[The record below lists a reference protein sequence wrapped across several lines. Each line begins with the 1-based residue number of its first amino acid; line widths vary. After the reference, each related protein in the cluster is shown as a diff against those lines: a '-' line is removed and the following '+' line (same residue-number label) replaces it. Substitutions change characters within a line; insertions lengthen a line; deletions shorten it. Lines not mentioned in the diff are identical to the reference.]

1 MYIYKEP
8 EFPPVSKF
16 KLPGTF
22 TQEQIDGLR
31 DFILK
36 YPFMS
41 YAASRPYTEIRS
53 INVPAED
60 FYINI
65 NAPIDHFFRGG
76 FINLTTGKVYSLF
89 DDDSNYLPEPDVWD
103 MAWGTSPGN
112 YDQTGGITLTLQ
124 VGTNGIY
131 VNPDMSEIYQDA
143 TLYAECQSEEV
154 EMNII
159 TGYVGEPHITAAQ
172 DRAANQGSYGE
183 DSYILN
189 VGSKL
194 TATASSATE
203 IHIADGAVS
212 HQGCVGVI
220 DQGTYDV
227 VEISPGSQ
235 GYKRIDLIVCRYERN
250 SDTNEESL
258 SLVAIQGTPAASNPA
273 VPAYTQG
280 DIQGGDLIADMPLFQ
295 VLLNGISVQ
304 SITKVA
310 NAVLTQ
316 AELTAAINSI
326 EDDIAALEDDI
337 VMEASGNLL
346 STSQTIATMK
356 QVAVEVTI
364 PTKTGYS
371 IIAASPRTLTGAS
384 NTKVMME
391 LDVQTGYLKLFN
403 THTSSV
409 TISAAAFNII
419 YKKN

>member
-1 MYIYKEP
+1 MYIYKEQNQWTDSGM
-8 EFPPVSKF
+8 PPLVSKNIIGVPITANMANTERNLYI
-16 KLPGTF
+16 KVPY
-22 TQEQIDGLR
+22 DGSAYELNN
-31 DFILK
+31 ILLVRER
-36 YPFMS
+36 S
-41 YAASRPYTEIRS
+41 GVHETIATISVAADS
-53 INVPAED
+53 
-60 FYINI
+60 FY
-65 NAPIDHFFRGG
+65 GG
-76 FINLTTGKVYSLF
+76 VVYIHHATDPETAYSWF
-89 DDDSNYLPEPDVWD
+89 DSN
-103 MAWGTSPGN
+103 GN
-112 YDQTGGITLTLQ
+112 YLEEPVLYPVQITWDIDEPFEEGDVYYLNGPANLQ
-124 VGTNGIY
+124 LILEYHSLEVG
-131 VNPDMSEIYQDA
+131 
-143 TLYAECQSEEV
+143 
-154 EMNII
+154 MNII

-172 DRAANQGSYGE
+172 DRAQNQGCYGE

-295 VLLNGISVQ
+295 VLLNGVSVQ

-316 AELTAAINSI
+316 AELTAAVN
-326 EDDIAALEDDI
+326 ALEDDI

-346 STSQTIATMK
+346 SASQTIATMK

-371 IIAASPRTLTGAS
+371 IIAASPRTLSGGN

-403 THTSSV
+403 THTASV

>member
-8 EFPPVSKF
+8 FYPPVSEIDITDKF
-16 KLPGTF
+16 GALSQDQLDGWIGNKIKLA
-22 TQEQIDGLR
+22 
-31 DFILK
+31 
-36 YPFMS
+36 Y
-41 YAASRPYTEIRS
+41 RPEGWTTSDIEIRHWS
-53 INVPAED
+53 TPTISKAQYFLKWRLGGS
-60 FYINI
+60 FYGGY
-65 NAPIDHFFRGG
+65 IDVTGG
-76 FINLTTGKVYSLF
+76 YVYSLF
-89 DDDSNYLPEPDVWD
+89 DSNGDYLEEPDMWINAYVD
-103 MAWGTSPGN
+103 EYGYGDEGPLNVMFGSTSSSEKWGLVFGN
-112 YDQTGGITLTLQ
+112 NLSTEGMQFLFVTQ
-124 VGTNGIY
+124 
-131 VNPDMSEIYQDA
+131 
-143 TLYAECQSEEV
+143 CEEV
-154 EMNII
+154 EMNIV

-194 TATASSATE
+194 AATASSATE

-273 VPAYTQG
+273 VPAHTQG

-295 VLLNGISVQ
+295 VLLNGITIQ
-304 SITKVA
+304 SITNVA
-310 NAVLTQ
+310 NSVLTQ
-316 AELTAAINSI
+316 AELTAAVN
-326 EDDIAALEDDI
+326 ALEDDI

-346 STSQTIATMK
+346 ASSQTIATMK
-356 QVAVEVTI
+356 QVAVEVTV